1 MYEILYE
8 AKKNLAERSQ
18 YYLLKRGM
26 NILQLSKKLNKA
38 YSVTYC
44 LVNNKNKMFIEE
56 RSVEMLAKEF
66 GVSNE
71 VMISPLSNEERCE
84 FEKLQEKKKK
94 RK

>member
-8 AKKNLAERSQ
+8 TKKNLAERSQ

-26 NILQLSKKLNKA
+26 SILQLSKKLNKA
-38 YSVTYC
+38 YSVTYS

-56 RSVEMLAKEF
+56 RSIEMLAKEF

-71 VMISPLSNEERCE
+71 VMISALSDKERSE
-84 FEKLQEKKKK
+84 FEELQKKKKK